1 MLRSEVEVLSRDP
14 DRGNPTLTRQG
25 RGPELTGRSQCG
37 CCVIYMTGG
46 SLGISRTYRILPKTF
61 HSITIRT
68 SRGKG
73 TIPLPNEIYTSPPQ
87 RTDNR
92 LLCGTGREAPAGVP
106 QKCHPSAR

>member
-1 MLRSEVEVLSRDP
+1 
-14 DRGNPTLTRQG
+14 
-25 RGPELTGRSQCG
+25 
-37 CCVIYMTGG
+37 MTGG

-73 TIPLPNEIYTSPPQ
+73 TIPVPDGIYVSPPQ